1 MRNSHAG
8 VNGRRHGMRDEL
20 SRFGRWLCDSL
31 DQEATAESTGAG
43 GAPVTKPVCLTE
55 VEAVGL
61 LVLALDAEANV
72 PFWSGLAT
80 RLAARLRAQL
90 EPVL

>member
-1 MRNSHAG
+1 
-8 VNGRRHGMRDEL
+8 MRDEL

-31 DQEATAESTGAG
+31 DQEAAAGATGPG
-43 GAPVTKPVCLTE
+43 RAPVPKPVCLTE

-72 PFWSGLAT
+72 AFWAGLAA
-80 RLAARLRAQL
+80 RLGARLRAQL
-90 EPVL
+90 ELVM